1 MLTLLKPALYGRSA
15 EEASR
20 SAYLKGGRC
29 KCGYV
34 FFPWQSFG
42 CERCGDVESLQP
54 IDLAGRGSVL
64 SSVTVHLH
72 ATSDRPTPF
81 VIAAVRLVDGPV
93 VRTLLAERSGAVPR
107 PLPPEHA
114 VVAEL
119 FEVSKAGDPSATV
132 LDLRF
137 VAVDAQQ
144 GNS

>member
-1 MLTLLKPALYGRSA
+1 MLTLLKPALYGRA
-15 EEASR
+15 DEEPSR

-42 CERCGDVESLQP
+42 CERCGDVESLEP
-54 IDLAGRGSVL
+54 IHLAGRGSVL

-72 ATSDRPTPF
+72 ASNDRPTPF
-81 VIAAVRLVDGPV
+81 VIAAVRLADGPV
-93 VRTLLAERSGAVPR
+93 VRTLLAQRSGAAPR
-107 PLPPEHA
+107 TLPPGHA

-119 FEVSKAGDPSATV
+119 VEVPQTGDPTGTV

-137 VAVDAQQ
+137 VALDEQ
-144 GNS
+144 